1 MKKFKVLAT
10 DGMDKVAVEE
20 LKKNP
25 YFEIEVKKE
34 TPASELHAVAQSA
47 DFIILRSATKLKAKD
62 FEALPQLKGVIR
74 AGVGI
79 DNVDLDAAKKS
90 GVYVWNAP
98 TGNFL
103 ATAEHAIALTFSLL
117 RAIPF
122 AHTASRTGGWA
133 KKEASSKGRQIFGTY
148 LGLFGCGNIGSR
160 VVKIAKAAGMNVG
173 VYDPYLKVAPEGA
186 ELLSMD
192 DLLKKSDV
200 ITIHTPMT
208 AETKNFFNY
217 TRLKQM
223 KKDSYIVNA
232 ARGGIIE
239 EADLLKVLQEGHLA
253 GAGLD
258 VFEIEPFSFEN
269 ATTKALLEHPAVI
282 ATPHIAASTREAQAA
297 VGMECVEKLALIA
310 LAVSENNE
318 AKMPKA
324 LALGSFLKFGS

>member
-10 DGMDKVAVEE
+10 DGMDKAAVEK

-25 YFEIEVKKE
+25 HFEIEVRKE
-34 TPASELHAVAQSA
+34 TPAAELHAVAQSA

-79 DNVDLDAAKKS
+79 DNVDLEAAKQK

-103 ATAEHAIALTFSLL
+103 ATAEHAIALTFSIL

-122 AHTASRTGGWA
+122 SHSASRTGGWA
-133 KKEASSKGRQIFGTY
+133 KKDASSKGRQIQGAY
-148 LGLFGCGNIGSR
+148 LGLYGCGNIGSR
-160 VVKIAKAAGMNVG
+160 VVKIAKAAGMQVG
-173 VYDPYLKVAPEGA
+173 VYDPYLKAAPEGA
-186 ELLSMD
+186 ELISAD
-192 DLLKKSDV
+192 ELLKKADV

-208 AETKNFFNY
+208 PETKGFFNY

-232 ARGGIIE
+232 ARGGIIV
-239 EADLLKVLQEGHLA
+239 EADLLKALEEGHIA

-258 VFEIEPFSFEN
+258 VFEVEPFSFEN
-269 ATTKALLEHPAVI
+269 ATTKALLEHPHVV

-297 VGMECVEKLALIA
+297 VGMECVEKLAQIA
-310 LAVSENNE
+310 QAVADKNE
-318 AKMPKA
+318 SKMPKP
-324 LALGSFLKFGS
+324 LAAGSFSKFV